1 MAELNLFQNHEDSVI
16 APNKV
21 WLPCAIVTGPLG
33 SGKTTLLKHILRSK
47 RNLNIKLV
55 VHDWAPDNVDAQLL
69 EPSADRNLA
78 CGHTVDAVSGGCP
91 CCSKD
96 VLATFK
102 SAVTRHIQE
111 IDGAVTA
118 GIVDYMIIET
128 SGVTDP
134 VALVKL
140 LDQKFGAMYKARL
153 DVVIT
158 VVDQEVMGEVE
169 DVSRDSSDEIKDIR
183 RQVETA
189 DVVILNKDDLVDRE
203 KSQQVEQAIR
213 RVNPLCAVHRC
224 TFGTIDLPLI
234 LDVEL
239 DTKDKGGVVTH
250 GEACHASSEFHN
262 SNKKHQ
268 TSAGR
273 SLAVE
278 PSNHQQA
285 IGHAAVGITSPI
297 SLQRVEDV
305 FGPKFGQW
313 GENVLRVK
321 GFVWFAEV
329 PDTRYVLHLS
339 GKRRLEIEIDGKWQ
353 GEPRTQLVIIGRA
366 LPESV
371 GDIVAHLLC
380 EEPRVSVPWKIDDAA
395 VAPFH
400 CSPDFVTFVW
410 RGLECFRHGHSSTD
424 HERLNRMLVARIN
437 SRSASGVLL
446 LPIVCGENDR
456 GCLMTLRHS
465 DPNAVWA
472 IVSKIGQECQTD
484 ASRSSCAC
492 VDFREAAL
500 LTRDSN
506 AT

>member
-96 VLATFK
+96 VLANFK
-102 SAVTRHIQE
+102 SAVARHIQE
-111 IDGAVTA
+111 IDGTITA

-158 VVDQEVMGEVE
+158 VVDQEVMGAIEY
-169 DVSRDSSDEIKDIR
+169 VSRDTSDDVKDIT

-189 DVVILNKDDLVDRE
+189 DVVILNKDDLVDRK
-203 KSQQVEQAIR
+203 KSEEVEQAIR

-224 TFGTIDLPLI
+224 TFGSIDLPLI

-239 DTKDKGGVVTH
+239 DSKEKGGVVAH

-262 SNKKHQ
+262 SRKKHQ
-268 TSAGR
+268 TSAAR
-273 SLAVE
+273 SLPIE
-278 PSNHQQA
+278 SSNHQQA
-285 IGHAAVGITSPI
+285 VGHAAATISIPV
-297 SLQRVEDV
+297 SLQRVEEV
-305 FGPKFGQW
+305 FGSSFDQW
-313 GENVLRVK
+313 
-321 GFVWFAEV
+321 A
-329 PDTRYVLHLS
+329 
-339 GKRRLEIEIDGKWQ
+339 
-353 GEPRTQLVIIGRA
+353 
-366 LPESV
+366 
-371 GDIVAHLLC
+371 
-380 EEPRVSVPWKIDDAA
+380 
-395 VAPFH
+395 
-400 CSPDFVTFVW
+400 
-410 RGLECFRHGHSSTD
+410 
-424 HERLNRMLVARIN
+424 RM
-437 SRSASGVLL
+437 
-446 LPIVCGENDR
+446 
-456 GCLMTLRHS
+456 
-465 DPNAVWA
+465 
-472 IVSKIGQECQTD
+472 
-484 ASRSSCAC
+484 SC
-492 VDFREAAL
+492 V
-500 LTRDSN
+500 
-506 AT
+506 